1 MPTVPAPK
9 IRKKKKAE
17 TPRKIFKIDI
27 VSDADRS
34 PSPMPTIDLTMDS
47 EDEEIQIPDILPER
61 EAIPEGYLSPHL
73 PRSRLLKWY
82 HSRKLENEK
91 KQKILTEKREI
102 REKLEKEREETQRSD
117 AEKSRIGEN
126 FGEK

>member
-61 EAIPEGYLSPHL
+61 EAIPEGYL
-73 PRSRLLKWY
+73 
-82 HSRKLENEK
+82 
-91 KQKILTEKREI
+91 
-102 REKLEKEREETQRSD
+102 
-117 AEKSRIGEN
+117 
-126 FGEK
+126 